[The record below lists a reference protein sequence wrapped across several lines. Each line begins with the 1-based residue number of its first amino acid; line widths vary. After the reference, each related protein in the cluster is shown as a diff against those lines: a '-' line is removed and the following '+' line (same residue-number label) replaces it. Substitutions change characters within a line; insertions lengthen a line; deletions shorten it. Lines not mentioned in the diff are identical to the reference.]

1 MKLSCFL
8 LITQVVL
15 IGNSWKTISKHSERE
30 RESTEL
36 AECYEVKQL
45 QPFEQIKWSKFKLEN
60 VFKVLKSKN
69 VNSENAKDAGIGK
82 TPYVTRSEFNNG
94 VNFLINSNDFEL
106 NKGNC
111 LTIGGEGAIVFYQP
125 DDFVSGNNITKIYH
139 KKLNENIGLFLVTL
153 LKLEKS
159 RYSYNR
165 AYNKKNIEET
175 IIKLPVTFSGE
186 IDWQYMEDYVKALR
200 ERERESTQV
209 VLKTTLLKFLNLD
222 SSYWIKFPIKQ
233 FFNITRGKRI
243 VFNEDYFAN
252 KDEQNIYPVITATSR
267 NNSVDGYYFA
277 FNCNGNC
284 ICCGGEA
291 AGMLSTYQMDKCWV
305 MDRSRILSPKF
316 KEFNKYLAMFF
327 ITLINTNQYRFS
339 YGRSANPID
348 IEKILIPL
356 PVNINNQPDW
366 EYIEE
371 YIKSLPYSKYI

>member
-1 MKLSCFL
+1 M
-8 LITQVVL
+8 ID
-15 IGNSWKTISKHSERE
+15 NSWKTISKHSERE

-60 VFKVLKSKN
+60 VFKVLKIKKFSAIPE
-69 VNSENAKDAGIGK
+69 SEGNIPFISS
-82 TPYVTRSEFNNG
+82 TTINNG
-94 VNFLINSNDFEL
+94 VIKYVDENPIKYKNVISITTNGECFVPFFQTDYCCYSSDVEVIYRENL
-106 NKGNC
+106 NKD
-111 LTIGGEGAIVFYQP
+111 IA
-125 DDFVSGNNITKIYH
+125 
-139 KKLNENIGLFLVTL
+139 LFICTL
-153 LKLEKS
+153 LELESKK
-159 RYSYNR
+159 YSYNR
-165 AYNKKNIEET
+165 KPKNGAVGNT
-175 IIKLPVTFSGE
+175 IIKLPVNNQNE

-233 FFNITRGKRI
+233 FFNVTRGKRI

-267 NNSVDGYYFA
+267 NNSVDGYYFT

>member
-36 AECYEVKQL
+36 AECYEAKQL

-200 ERERESTQV
+200 EREREREYASCFKNNFAQIPQSWFF
-209 VLKTTLLKFLNLD
+209 LL
-222 SSYWIKFPIKQ
+222 
-233 FFNITRGKRI
+233 
-243 VFNEDYFAN
+243 
-252 KDEQNIYPVITATSR
+252 
-267 NNSVDGYYFA
+267 
-277 FNCNGNC
+277 
-284 ICCGGEA
+284 
-291 AGMLSTYQMDKCWV
+291 DKIPNQT
-305 MDRSRILSPKF
+305 IL
-316 KEFNKYLAMFF
+316 
-327 ITLINTNQYRFS
+327 
-339 YGRSANPID
+339 
-348 IEKILIPL
+348 
-356 PVNINNQPDW
+356 
-366 EYIEE
+366 
-371 YIKSLPYSKYI
+371 